1 MMLPLSPGAIVLV
14 LAYSLVELALW
25 LRRPFMDGTC
35 TMG

>member
-1 MMLPLSPGAIVLV
+1 V

>member
-1 MMLPLSPGAIVLV
+1 